1 MEDENP
7 LFSKNSTSSI
17 DEGWFCSKCNTNN
30 NYNDIRCFK
39 CNNERNY
46 LQKNQNP
53 PNSRVNVDF
62 LNDIPTVKSIQV
74 KKFDNLINNNIK
86 NSIEGSLIE
95 NEKNDNK
102 NIWKCPNCQK
112 EGNDSNFCPNC
123 GTKKP

>member
-74 KKFDNLINNNIK
+74 KKFNDLINNNIK

-112 EGNDSNFCPNC
+112 EGNDSNICPNC

>member
-74 KKFDNLINNNIK
+74 KKFDDLINNNIK
-86 NSIEGSLIE
+86 NSNEGSLIE
-95 NEKNDNK
+95 NEKYYNK
-102 NIWKCPNCQK
+102 NIYKYKN
-112 EGNDSNFCPNC
+112 S
-123 GTKKP
+123 